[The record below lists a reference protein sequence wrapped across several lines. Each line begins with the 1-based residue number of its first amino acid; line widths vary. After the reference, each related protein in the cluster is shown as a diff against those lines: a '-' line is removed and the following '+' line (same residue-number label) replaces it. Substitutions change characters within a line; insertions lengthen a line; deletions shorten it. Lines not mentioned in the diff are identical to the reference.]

1 MGDYGATVCMSYM
14 IQIGRVIGA
23 TSGYIENTQSNAHF
37 MPFQRGVSKLSAYQS
52 LFRNKSPQPVLT
64 SSVIRMQRSLFI
76 LLLVPM
82 VIMS

>member
-1 MGDYGATVCMSYM
+1 MKGYM

-23 TSGYIENTQSNAHF
+23 TSGYIENTQSNAHLCALSKGGC
-37 MPFQRGVSKLSAYQS
+37 PKLSAYQS

-64 SSVIRMQRSLFI
+64 SSMIRMQRSLFI